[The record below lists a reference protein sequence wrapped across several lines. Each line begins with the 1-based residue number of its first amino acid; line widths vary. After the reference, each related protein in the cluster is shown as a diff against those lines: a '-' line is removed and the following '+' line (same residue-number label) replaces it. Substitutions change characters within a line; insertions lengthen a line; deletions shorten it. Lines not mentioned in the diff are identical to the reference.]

1 MEEITSQI
9 DIETLIN
16 ERHDR
21 HDRLMKD
28 LDSVMEVLLSFCE
41 QAEWMMEHDY
51 RIGELIGEV
60 IVASTEVE
68 HILPGTNQYF
78 EEYQR
83 MLLPAIDRQKPKNF
97 DKVLGK
103 IKGVLPRLKPYC
115 DKNKEDEEALKMFR
129 NGEVELT
136 YKFNDKY
143 IAHYEIAIENLTA
156 AVYTMERHIVE
167 SQKKHDSITEDIIKL
182 QFDTMFRQYC
192 VAKNDELTEYL
203 EEIEDI
209 TAARSELIATHQSS
223 GLYAFYHQHK
233 NRPEMLVR
241 ALKSNNRYENSL
253 LAIFDIKSRM
263 DVIQKCRRGEKKDG
277 EEQGD
282 TEQPVNLVFKK
293 FHDGK
298 AIDFFTIRKYIEVK
312 LVNDIDR
319 KYEWYAPYR
328 TLDDLKLLDV
338 LTFSSFAKQM
348 NLWFPD
354 ARIPCDEDALG
365 DYATGHTSKKFDLW
379 NEEVFLE
386 EKKTSKKKNQTKT
399 GFRKLYNRC
408 HALKDALKTIPTL
421 NPRQE

>member
-1 MEEITSQI
+1 MEEIASQ

-16 ERHDR
+16 ERHYR
-21 HDRLMKD
+21 HNSLMKD

-115 DKNKEDEEALKMFR
+115 DKIKEDEEALKMFR

-167 SQKKHDSITEDIIKL
+167 SQKKHDSISDDIIKL

-203 EEIEDI
+203 EDIDDI

-263 DVIQKCRRGEKKDG
+263 DVIQKCKRGDKNGG
-277 EEQGD
+277 EGQTD
-282 TEQPVNLVFKK
+282 NEQPVNLVFKK
-293 FHDGK
+293 NYNGK
-298 AIDFFTIRKYIEVK
+298 PLDFFTIRKYLEVK
-312 LVNDIDR
+312 LVKDIKR
-319 KYEWYAPYR
+319 KYEWYSGYR
-328 TLDDLKLLDV
+328 IFDDLRLLEELA
-338 LTFSSFAKQM
+338 LTSYAEQM
-348 NLWFPD
+348 NTWFPD
-354 ARIPCDEDALG
+354 AKVPCDADALG
-365 DYATGHTSKKFDLW
+365 DYATGHTSKNHNLW
-379 NEEVFLE
+379 DEATFLKE
-386 EKKTSKKKNQTKT
+386 IKNNQSKR
-399 GFRKLYNRC
+399 GFRKLSGLC
-408 HALKDALKTIPTL
+408 HDIKDAMKTVPTL
-421 NPRQE
+421 NPRLE

>member
-1 MEEITSQI
+1 MEEIAAQ

-16 ERHDR
+16 ERHYR
-21 HDRLMKD
+21 HNRLMKD
-28 LDSVMEVLLSFCE
+28 LDSVMEVLFSFCD

-68 HILPGTNQYF
+68 HILPRTNQYF

-115 DKNKEDEEALKMFR
+115 DKIKEDEEALKKFR

-167 SQKKHDSITEDIIKL
+167 SQKKHDSITDDIIKMQL
-182 QFDTMFRQYC
+182 DTMFRQYC

-203 EEIEDI
+203 EDIEDVA
-209 TAARSELIATHQSS
+209 AARSELIATHQSS
-223 GLYAFYHQHK
+223 GLFAFYHQHK

-241 ALKSNNRYENSL
+241 ALKGDNKYEASL
-253 LAIFDIKSRM
+253 LTIFDIKSRM
-263 DVIQKCRRGEKKDG
+263 DVIQKCRRCEKKDG
-277 EEQGD
+277 EAQGD
-282 TEQPVNLVFKK
+282 NEQPVNLVFKN

-298 AIDFFTIRKYIEVK
+298 VIDFFTIRKYIEVK
-312 LVNDIDR
+312 LVNDI
-319 KYEWYAPYR
+319 KYQYEWYAAYR
-328 TLDDLKLLDV
+328 ILDDLKLLEELK
-338 LTFSSFAKQM
+338 LTSFAEQM
-348 NLWFPD
+348 NKWYPD
-354 ARIPCDEDALG
+354 AKVPCDAEAFG
-365 DYATGHTSKKFDLW
+365 DYATGHTGMNFSRWD
-379 NEEVFLE
+379 E
-386 EKKTSKKKNQTKT
+386 EKFMAEKKKNQTKK
-399 GFRKLYNRC
+399 GFRKLWNLC
-408 HALKDALKTIPTL
+408 HDIKDALKTIPTL
-421 NPRQE
+421 QPRQQ

>member
-1 MEEITSQI
+1 MEEIASQ

-16 ERHDR
+16 ERHYR
-21 HDRLMKD
+21 HNSLMKD

-115 DKNKEDEEALKMFR
+115 DKIKEDEEALKMFR

-167 SQKKHDSITEDIIKL
+167 SQKKHDSITDDIIKM
-182 QFDTMFRQYC
+182 QFDTMFRQYSYDKYEEITEYIGDIGGYDNLGA
-192 VAKNDELTEYL
+192 AKN
-203 EEIEDI
+203 
-209 TAARSELIATHQSS
+209 ELIASHQSS
-223 GLYAFYHQHK
+223 DLFSHFKLHE
-233 NRPEMLVR
+233 NRPDLLIR
-241 ALKSNNRYENSL
+241 ALKLESKIESCL
-253 LAIFDIKSRM
+253 LTIFYLKARM
-263 DVIQKCRRGEKKDG
+263 DVLKQLKNAAIKRKD
-277 EEQGD
+277 EQSD
-282 TEQPVNLVFKK
+282 KDQPINTVFIKNY
-293 FHDGK
+293 DGK
-298 AIDFFTIRKYIEVK
+298 TLDFFTIRKVIEIK
-312 LVNDIDR
+312 LVRDI
-319 KYEWYAPYR
+319 KYQYEWYAAYR
-328 TLDDLKLLDV
+328 ILDDLKLLEELK
-338 LTFSSFAKQM
+338 LTSFAEQM
-348 NLWFPD
+348 NKWYPD
-354 ARIPCDEDALG
+354 AKVACDADAFG
-365 DYATGHTSKKFDLW
+365 DYATGHTGMNFSRWD
-379 NEEVFLE
+379 E
-386 EKKTSKKKNQTKT
+386 EKFMAEKKKNQTKK
-399 GFRKLYNRC
+399 GFRKLWNLC
-408 HALKDALKTIPTL
+408 HDIKDALKTIPTL
-421 NPRQE
+421 QPRQQ

>member
-1 MEEITSQI
+1 MEEIASQ

-16 ERHDR
+16 ERHYR
-21 HDRLMKD
+21 HNSLMKD
-28 LDSVMEVLLSFCE
+28 LDSVMDVLLSFCE

-115 DKNKEDEEALKMFR
+115 DKIKEDEEALKMFR

-167 SQKKHDSITEDIIKL
+167 SQKKHDSITDDIIKM

-203 EEIEDI
+203 EDIEDVA
-209 TAARSELIATHQSS
+209 AARSELIATHQSS
-223 GLYAFYHQHK
+223 GLFAFYHQHK
-233 NRPEMLVR
+233 NRIEMLVR
-241 ALKSNNRYENSL
+241 ALKGENKYETSL
-253 LAIFDIKSRM
+253 LTIFDIKARM

-312 LVNDIDR
+312 LVNDI
-319 KYEWYAPYR
+319 KYQYEWYAAYR
-328 TLDDLKLLDV
+328 ILDDLKLLEELK
-338 LTFSSFAKQM
+338 LTSFAEQM
-348 NLWFPD
+348 NKWYPD
-354 ARIPCDEDALG
+354 AKVACDADAFG
-365 DYATGHTSKKFDLW
+365 DYATGHTGMNFSRWD
-379 NEEVFLE
+379 E
-386 EKKTSKKKNQTKT
+386 EKFMAEKKKNQTKK
-399 GFRKLYNRC
+399 GFRKLWNLC
-408 HALKDALKTIPTL
+408 HDIKDALKTIPTL
-421 NPRQE
+421 QPRQQ